1 MENVMKYRKQKKQ
14 ESLTDLMIAMVLTP
28 ILYLV
33 MVISIP
39 ISAASTLIE
48 TLYTKIESII
58 NNCVE

>member
-1 MENVMKYRKQKKQ
+1 MKYRKQKKQ